1 MRLEL
6 NKEYNLARKYENKY
20 INVGTIKKYVYNNEI
35 YYLVKQTGQ
44 FDTCYN
50 NKEINEFLKNNYYV
64 EIQERDYEF

>member
-1 MRLEL
+1 MSLEL

-44 FDTCYN
+44 FDTYYN
-50 NKEINEFLKNNYYV
+50 SKEINEFLKNNYYV
-64 EIQERDYEF
+64 EI